1 MKLALEDQCYG
12 GKMQDSI
19 EAIDDPSLREYYVGI
34 GAGEAS
40 STSAY
45 MLVYERK
52 MKTKI
57 GLYFD
62 SIEQAKEQLA
72 ELKIDPEGPIRSY
85 HEANRSKNA
94 MSNVDG

>member
-45 MLVYERK
+45 MLVYER
-52 MKTKI
+52 
-57 GLYFD
+57 
-62 SIEQAKEQLA
+62 
-72 ELKIDPEGPIRSY
+72 
-85 HEANRSKNA
+85 
-94 MSNVDG
+94 